1 MKLPLHHYEPNLM
14 GMGLPDTLFYTKEPA
29 NLAIANGVLPLRLPK
44 GSSFS
49 PDTLRNSLF
58 TQSLGNLNDNYTINL
73 DLDAEG
79 SFDLVVYSETLNGAI
94 KPLISRKFSNHIGT
108 ATLPFFVMQG
118 ANEIGRFFFN
128 IRSYGALIKSAYFST
143 EIAGKSLR
151 KTLFLLRT
159 FGNTEG
165 IISSLKRL
173 ESHRFWDAYPDSKH
187 IFLDNSIFCV
197 YDSTPNCEES
207 LTRELSNLN
216 MNCHAWVGPNL
227 GGGGNASLNLLLA
240 KKLKEQNNIDLNDNF
255 DYVILD
261 DDVCASPETLYRTFA
276 INQIRKSDLTFGSPI
291 FMQSQPQRLW
301 ENGGCWGK
309 EFSKGLETFTSVS
322 PQLGLHGTYFSH
334 YEHLSSISK
343 PSSIDYTTFNLFSF
357 SSEMQEKVGFP
368 AAYFLRGDDIDYS
381 IRCKKIG
388 QLTTI
393 PNLAV
398 WQEPAHSYWQE
409 YMAYM
414 HGLIVNI
421 THGGWREKELQSHL
435 QSKLLEHSVHND
447 LFGVKVYS
455 CIIEDMFS
463 TPLVLS
469 DDFAELYLSRR
480 KYFAG
485 FENKFSASVDP
496 NQSYRSQEIQTL
508 NFIAPSACPDMN
520 KTMVALF
527 WPTKKS
533 YYLYNRNDHILR
545 AAVSTELVKCLEKL
559 NDTDNVKSAIDKI
572 KSRYE
577 ITKSQNYWENML
589 KNYDITHLL
598 SGRYDRSITANSED
612 EKNSNVFSFP
622 DEVIEPAATNIKDL
636 QLRILKETFDPTRY
650 LELNT
655 DVADADIDPL
665 EHYIEYGMKEGR
677 PIV

>member
-29 NLAIANGVLPLRLPK
+29 NLSIANGVLPLRLPK

-49 PDTLRNSLF
+49 SDTLRNSLF
-58 TQSLGNLNDNYTINL
+58 TQSLGSLNDNYNISL

-79 SFDLVVYSETLNGAI
+79 SFDLVIYSETLSGAI
-94 KPLISRKFSNHIGT
+94 KPIVSKKFSNHAGT

-143 EIAGKSLR
+143 EIVDKSLR
-151 KTLFLLRT
+151 KALFLLRT

-207 LTRELSNLN
+207 LTRELSKLN

-240 KKLKEQNNIDLNDNF
+240 KKLKEQNNISSNNF
-255 DYVILD
+255 DYIILD

-276 INQIRKSDLTFGSPI
+276 INQIRKPDLTFGSPI

-309 EFSKGLETFTSVS
+309 EFSEGLETYTSVT
-322 PQLGLHGTYFSH
+322 PQLNLHGLYFTH
-334 YEHLSSISK
+334 YEHLVSMLK

-381 IRCKKIG
+381 IRCKKLG
-388 QLTTI
+388 RLTTI
-393 PNLAV
+393 PNLVV

-421 THGGWREKELQSHL
+421 THGGWRAKELQSHL

-455 CIIEDMFS
+455 FIIEDMFS
-463 TPLVLS
+463 TSRILS

-485 FENKFSASVDP
+485 FESKFSSAVDP
-496 NQSYRSQEIQTL
+496 SRSYGSQEIQTL
-508 NFIAPSACPDMN
+508 NFIAPSACPDMK
-520 KTMVALF
+520 KTRVALY
-527 WPTKKS
+527 WPSKDL
-533 YYLYNRNDHILR
+533 YYLYYRNDPSLR
-545 AAVSTELVKCLEKL
+545 AAVSAELVKCLEKL
-559 NDTDNVKSAIDKI
+559 NDSAKLNSAIDGI

-577 ITKSQNYWENML
+577 ITKSQDFWENML
-589 KNYDITHLL
+589 ENYDITHLL
-598 SGRYDRSITANSED
+598 SGRYDKLITEYSIG
-612 EKNSNVFSFP
+612 EKNGADSSCLNEF
-622 DEVIEPAATNIKDL
+622 IEPSTTNIKDL
-636 QLRILKETFDPTRY
+636 QLRILKETFDPTKY
-650 LELNT
+650 LELNP

-677 PIV
+677 SII